1 MDTNELNT
9 EPVEGEGATSP
20 IDTSDNVAQPAE
32 STDSVSDGDVEEA
45 ETALLAGKY
54 KSPEELEKAY
64 KELESK
70 LGKRDETHELAQM
83 LEEQTGMS
91 ASQIRDYIAQQK
103 QQQLVQQYRANPE
116 LYNAQKIQELEAKI
130 ALQNE
135 ERELDKF
142 LGENPEYAPHKDKI
156 LKLGLNLEKDKSY
169 ADIAREYFG
178 QARAQGQQDAYK
190 KIETKKNTQAT
201 GVSQAPPKGKLT
213 PEDMDRMSAAELEQI
228 LPWAD
233 TSNRP
238 Y

>member
-1 MDTNELNT
+1 MDTNEPTL
-9 EPVEGEGATSP
+9 EPVEGEGATSAT
-20 IDTSDNVAQPAE
+20 DTSDNVAQPAE
-32 STDSVSDGDVEEA
+32 STDSVSDGDVAEA
-45 ETALLAGKY
+45 ESALLAGKY
-54 KSPEELEKAY
+54 KTPEELERGY

-70 LGKRDETHELAQM
+70 LGQHDETRELAKM

-116 LYNAQKIQELEAKI
+116 MYNAQKIQELEAKI

-142 LGENPEYAPHKDKI
+142 LGENPEYTPHKDKI
-156 LKLGLNLEKDKSY
+156 LKLGLNLERDKPY

-190 KIETKKNTQAT
+190 KIETKKQTQAT
-201 GVSQAPPKGKLT
+201 GVSQTPPGGKLT
-213 PEDMDRMSAAELEQI
+213 PEDMDRMTAAELEAI

-233 TSNRP
+233 TSNRL
-238 Y
+238 